1 MTIRFDVH
9 GACSFEGDGRVNE
22 DFFGWTETAAWVLD
36 GATGVARET
45 LPYPSDAYWFV
56 RTFSEHLHRNLV
68 ETPSASTLQLLNSV
82 VDTTRDKFERL
93 TGLDTTRSDR
103 LPSAAFVLI
112 RVLNETLE
120 ITSLGDCKA
129 LFRDRLGAVRVFY
142 DPSLEP
148 FENRTLQALESL
160 RQRSPDSEQ
169 HDLIRELKPT
179 IRENR
184 KSMNQPGGYRVLSLN
199 RVDESSIETASVDI
213 GDGEIVALASDGFLR
228 YTEVFGQDS
237 NESLYRQLS
246 NDQPAAIVDSI
257 RQLEN
262 GDADCRQ
269 YIRVKKSDDATC
281 LVVRVRSV
289 ATD

>member
-1 MTIRFDVH
+1 MTTRFDVH
-9 GACSFEGDGRVNE
+9 SACSFEGDGRVNE
-22 DFFGWTETAAWVLD
+22 DFFGWTDSAAWVLD
-36 GATGVARET
+36 GATGVSRET

-68 ETPSASTLQLLNSV
+68 ETPSASTLHLLNSAV
-82 VDTTRDKFERL
+82 ATTRRKFEHL
-93 TGLDTTRSDR
+93 TGLDAASADG

-112 RVLNETLE
+112 RVLGQTLE

-129 LFRDRLGAVRVFY
+129 LFRDDRGVVRVFY

-160 RQRSPDSEQ
+160 RQRSPDSLQ
-169 HDLIRELKPT
+169 HDLIQELKPT

-199 RVDESSIETASVDI
+199 SIDESSIETASVTI
-213 GDGEIVALASDGFLR
+213 QDGEIIALTSDGFLR
-228 YTEVFGQDS
+228 YTEVFKQDS
-237 NESLYRQLS
+237 SENLFRQLT
-246 NDQPAAIVDSI
+246 DGQPATIVKAV
-257 RQLEN
+257 RRLES
-262 GDADCRQ
+262 GDADCKQ

-281 LVVRVRSV
+281 LVVRVSM
-289 ATD
+289 TSL